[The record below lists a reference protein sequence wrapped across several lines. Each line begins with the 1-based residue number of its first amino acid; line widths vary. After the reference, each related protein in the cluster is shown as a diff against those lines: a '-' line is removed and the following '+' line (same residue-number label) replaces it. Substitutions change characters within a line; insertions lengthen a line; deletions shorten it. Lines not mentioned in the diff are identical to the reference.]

1 MLNGLGNLFD
11 LCDLQEMATH
21 RSPRA
26 GLHIFGVLGS
36 SFTNKHSAVGFYVWL
51 EADNSAI
58 YTNSLDGSEKDHA
71 MVAVQTDSLQ
81 LVACPRERPT
91 CLDVSGVLD
100 SIGWT
105 PLILLKQASE
115 ATDSRIYAKAEY
127 MNPGGSIKD
136 RIAKHII
143 LEAERRGDLKPGAT
157 ILEVT
162 SGNTG
167 IALAMVGAIR
177 GYHVVIMMPE
187 TVSKERRNMI
197 ESLGAE
203 LHLLKEINDIQAAVR
218 RSVELAKTQP
228 DIFLPNQFSNADN
241 AACHEQTTGPEIIR
255 QAEGNIAAFVMG
267 VGTGGTLMGVGRALH
282 RADVPALIIAV
293 EPDES
298 AVMSGD
304 PPGRHGIQG
313 LADGFIPDLIKL
325 EEIDKIVRIRTADAV
340 AAAERLAREEG
351 LLVGISSGANV
362 LAAKQVARDLGPG
375 KTVVTVLPD
384 RGERYLSLAHRGA
397 AA

>member
-1 MLNGLGNLFD
+1 MDKN
-11 LCDLQEMATH
+11 
-21 RSPRA
+21 
-26 GLHIFGVLGS
+26 
-36 SFTNKHSAVGFYVWL
+36 
-51 EADNSAI
+51 
-58 YTNSLDGSEKDHA
+58 HA
-71 MVAVQTDSLQ
+71 MVAVQTESLQ

-91 CLDVSGVLD
+91 CLVTSGVLD
-100 SIGWT
+100 SIGCT
-105 PLILLKQASE
+105 PLVLLKQASE
-115 ATDSRIYAKAEY
+115 ATNCLIYAKAEY

-136 RIAKHII
+136 RIARHII

-218 RSVELAKTQP
+218 RSVELAKTRP

-255 QAEGNIAAFVMG
+255 QTEGNIAAFVMG

-282 RADVPALIIAV
+282 RANVPARIIAV

-304 PPGRHGIQG
+304 TPGRHGIQG
-313 LADGFIPDLIKL
+313 LADGFIPDLINL
-325 EEIDKIVRIRTADAV
+325 DEIDQIVRVSTADAV

-362 LAAKQVARDLGPG
+362 LAATQVAYELGPG
-375 KTVVTVLPD
+375 NILVTVLPD
-384 RGERYLSLAHRGA
+384 RGERYLSLCD
-397 AA
+397 